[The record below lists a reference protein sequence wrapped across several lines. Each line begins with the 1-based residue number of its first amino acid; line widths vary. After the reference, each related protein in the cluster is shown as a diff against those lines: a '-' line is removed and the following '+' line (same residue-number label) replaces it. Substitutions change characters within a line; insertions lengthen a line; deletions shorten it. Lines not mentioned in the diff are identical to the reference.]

1 MSVSDIYPRLL
12 SYMKETAAESQLP
25 TLSQAGKIGIS
36 WGSSGGESA
45 GLINDNYLAADGIEN
60 VIRVLE
66 DLEDEKFKDVD
77 FIELNAC
84 SGGCVGGVLNV
95 ENPYV
100 TRTKLYR
107 LRKLMP
113 VSLNHLEDQ
122 DNPAAIK
129 DTLKWDTPLEFVPVL
144 KLDDNMFA
152 AMQKM
157 EQVEEIVQSLEGLDC
172 GSCGAPTCRALAED
186 VVRGLASIDDC
197 IFYYKRKHK
206 KE

>member
-1 MSVSDIYPRLL
+1 MASPGG
-12 SYMKETAAESQLP
+12 AA
-25 TLSQAGKIGIS
+25 AGRA
-36 WGSSGGESA
+36 A

-100 TRTKLYR
+100 ARTKLYR

-144 KLDDNMFA
+144 KLDDNM
-152 AMQKM
+152 
-157 EQVEEIVQSLEGLDC
+157 LRGD
-172 GSCGAPTCRALAED
+172 AED
-186 VVRGLASIDDC
+186 GTGGGDCPVARGARLRVLRRAYLPGAGGGRCPGAGVD
-197 IFYYKRKHK
+197 RRLHLLL
-206 KE
+206 